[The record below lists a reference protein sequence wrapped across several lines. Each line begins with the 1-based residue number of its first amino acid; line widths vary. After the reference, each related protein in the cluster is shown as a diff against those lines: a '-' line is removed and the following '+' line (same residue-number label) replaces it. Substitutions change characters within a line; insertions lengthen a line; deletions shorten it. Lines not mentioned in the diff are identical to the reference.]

1 MRAARDKV
9 LVSQDSHTQSKASL
23 VASIQKPTRPSRS
36 KRKPWLTPSRV
47 ARFTSKCAAV
57 LPFVMGRS
65 PRRRKPKSTLALATA
80 SLTAFRRVKRP
91 ATRMNRDSNLRESVP
106 SGHDDMVDALRSMYL
121 KLLCTPE
128 RLFANRG
135 PACVWD
141 GGGDAH
147 KRLRPVYEKLGMDS
161 MTLGI
166 LRRAAGKGATEPGRE
181 AVRLG
186 DGSLITD
193 ISLRE
198 VNLLQ
203 DCKGALPVSCE
214 FLGRR
219 VQLFDLKSCPE
230 LNRQFGVAEAFDA
243 EAERYQVVLDG
254 SGRTVRVRERNLCPA
269 TKESVLPLSVLRDIQ
284 GDNPRAVLRW
294 LAQGGDVDARATL
307 PGSRRGVTMLMSAC
321 TKGLERVVETLI
333 EYGASVDLQEEPP
346 SGGALLR
353 AVGSARAAMQSGAI
367 EDGSMGAHL
376 ANARRLLRAGASVNL
391 PDEDGVTPLMLAAQ
405 VGDEGLVEMLLER
418 GADVNLAD
426 REGATPIFDA
436 VGCNRA
442 GVVSKLLA
450 AGARTDL
457 VDCDGETPLMIAQ
470 RRGYPYRL
478 VVRAFEHAAATSQ
491 QMRSR
496 QPHAAATSQQVGSD
510 QPQRDMEAEAA
521 RADAAMAEMLAAEG
535 HSPMSNSAG
544 GPSGGASVSKKAR
557 KRRAKK
563 EAQRAAQQSSAAAPA
578 DEPPAATEP
587 PSAATAL
594 AERTAAVHI
603 SDEEPPDE
611 FMCPISQELMVDP
624 VFATI
629 CHGRAHVR
637 EAADRAVARHEADE
651 PQDGRGTQGRRR
663 LSQPQHAAPDHRV
676 A

>member
-1 MRAARDKV
+1 
-9 LVSQDSHTQSKASL
+9 
-23 VASIQKPTRPSRS
+23 
-36 KRKPWLTPSRV
+36 
-47 ARFTSKCAAV
+47 
-57 LPFVMGRS
+57 
-65 PRRRKPKSTLALATA
+65 
-80 SLTAFRRVKRP
+80 
-91 ATRMNRDSNLRESVP
+91 
-106 SGHDDMVDALRSMYL
+106 
-121 KLLCTPE
+121 
-128 RLFANRG
+128 
-135 PACVWD
+135 
-141 GGGDAH
+141 
-147 KRLRPVYEKLGMDS
+147 MDS

-219 VQLFDLKSCPE
+219 VQLFDLKSRPD

-284 GDNPRAVLRW
+284 GDDPRAVLRW

-307 PGSRRGVTMLMSAC
+307 PGNVRGVTMLMSAC

-333 EYGASVDLQEEPP
+333 EYRASVDLQEEPP

-426 REGATPIFDA
+426 REGATPMFDA

-470 RRGYPYRL
+470 RRGYRL

-496 QPHAAATSQQVGSD
+496 QPHAAAISQQVGSD
-510 QPQRDMEAEAA
+510 PPQRDMEAEAA

-544 GPSGGASVSKKAR
+544 GSSGGASVSKKAR

-587 PSAATAL
+587 PSAASAL

-624 VFATI
+624 VFATDGHTYERQHI
-629 CHGRAHVR
+629 ERWLVMKLTSPKTGEALKVVDVFPNHSMRRQIIEWR
-637 EAADRAVARHEADE
+637 ERQA
-651 PQDGRGTQGRRR
+651 
-663 LSQPQHAAPDHRV
+663 
-676 A
+676 